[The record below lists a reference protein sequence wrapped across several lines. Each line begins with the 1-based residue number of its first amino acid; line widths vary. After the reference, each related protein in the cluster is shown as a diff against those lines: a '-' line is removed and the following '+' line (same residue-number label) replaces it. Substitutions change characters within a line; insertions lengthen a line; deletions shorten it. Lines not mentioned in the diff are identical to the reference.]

1 MMLSSG
7 AQVAQDIEA
16 CQYTDMPARVI
27 PCCPPVLQARL
38 DKAEA
43 EELAGVFKALA
54 DPGRLRLL
62 SFIAAQPGAEAC
74 VCYLTEPSGLSQPTV
89 SHHLKVL
96 NDAGLL
102 EREKR
107 GAWVYYRVAPAR
119 LEAVRAALAPAS
131 PRQRVARRS

>member
-1 MMLSSG
+1 MILSSG

-16 CQYTDMPARVI
+16 CQYIDMPARVMS
-27 PCCPPVLQARL
+27 CCTPVLQARL
-38 DKAEA
+38 DKVEA
-43 EELAGVFKALA
+43 EELAAVFKALA

-74 VCYLTEPSGLSQPTV
+74 VCHLTEPSGLSQPTV

-119 LEAVRAALAPAS
+119 LEAIRAALAPAS
-131 PRQRVARRS
+131 PQRRIARRL